1 MYILGGYR
9 GKRGSWIPVPPLTTG
24 KPYHTALGH
33 PDISW
38 YLGHDPD
45 VKKEDVEQL
54 AENTS
59 SNVEVLYKYACNK
72 LTLMFIFKLRY
83 GHRNRY

>member
-9 GKRGSWIPVPPLTTG
+9 GKRGSWIAVPPLTTR
-24 KPYHTALGH
+24 KPYHTAVGH

-59 SNVEVLYKYACNK
+59 SNVEVLHTIPSIRVFN
-72 LTLMFIFKLRY
+72 
-83 GHRNRY
+83 